1 MKEQRNKK
9 SSVFFQGAGGGGSR
23 HCRTQSASFSN
34 YLFQGCASLT
44 LSPRPEPPTTPSAG
58 GVVWM
63 GAAQC
68 GRASPLRSEGGAWC
82 GLPQPCQEL
91 PTMLPTGVPWPR
103 QPWLS
108 IPSHPSQHRQPL
120 GRAEARREER
130 KGTESRGGRGGV
142 VKEANKKNKTTE
154 RLLHS
159 PRLNYK
165 PVY

>member
-1 MKEQRNKK
+1 MQNSECILPLII
-9 SSVFFQGAGGGGSR
+9 FSR
-23 HCRTQSASFSN
+23 AVHPSRFPH
-34 YLFQGCASLT
+34 G
-44 LSPRPEPPTTPSAG
+44 LSPPQLP
-58 GVVWM
+58 
-63 GAAQC
+63 Q
-68 GRASPLRSEGGAWC
+68 LEGWC
-82 GLPQPCQEL
+82 GWEQPSVAELPHRGVKGERGVGSPQPQPQPCQEL